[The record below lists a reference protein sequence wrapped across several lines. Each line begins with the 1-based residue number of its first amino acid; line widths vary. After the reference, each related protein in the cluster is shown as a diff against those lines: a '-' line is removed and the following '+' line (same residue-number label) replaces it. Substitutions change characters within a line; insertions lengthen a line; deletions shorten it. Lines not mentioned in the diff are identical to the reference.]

1 MFDFAP
7 HSAPAF
13 HATTSAEDATF
24 RDLAGL
30 VGFPDWTGV
39 PATAAEA
46 ARLADALEGARHPA
60 AVTARQLAADMIAAD
75 EAYGEVLL
83 ESMRVA
89 DLRDD
94 GTQSM
99 PEPRADLDGWTCRRG
114 SVEDVDDA

>member
-46 ARLADALEGARHPA
+46 ARFADLLESAHHPA
-60 AVTARQLAADMIAAD
+60 ATMARQLAADMMAAD
-75 EAYGEVLL
+75 EAYGEVIL

-94 GTQSM
+94 GTLPM
-99 PEPRADLDGWTCRRG
+99 PASPADLDGWTYPRG
-114 SVEDVDDA
+114 AAEDGADD

>member
-39 PATAAEA
+39 PATTAEA

-60 AVTARQLAADMIAAD
+60 AVTARQLAADMMAAD

-94 GTQSM
+94 GTLPM
-99 PEPRADLDGWTCRRG
+99 PASPADLDGWTYPRCPA
-114 SVEDVDDA
+114 EDGADD